1 MTPLIRATKRG
12 DLVEVRRLLSSGA
25 DPNESSS
32 GWTPIHMAAARG
44 NTPILSLL
52 LSAGAKPDSR
62 AVQIAAFGNHAK
74 TVRALLAAGTD
85 VDVTGETL
93 LLNAL
98 AWSGF
103 TTEQQRGVRHLL
115 EEAGARQL
123 PGWYLRWRW
132 SIRYG
137 WRWRALRLLY
147 AVGWLPRPRS

>member
-62 AVQIAAFGNHAK
+62 AVQIAAFGNHACASGGRHRRRCHWRN
-74 TVRALLAAGTD
+74 TPVECLGMVRIY
-85 VDVTGETL
+85 
-93 LLNAL
+93 
-98 AWSGF
+98 
-103 TTEQQRGVRHLL
+103 H
-115 EEAGARQL
+115 
-123 PGWYLRWRW
+123 
-132 SIRYG
+132 
-137 WRWRALRLLY
+137 
-147 AVGWLPRPRS
+147 